1 MKYILFLF
9 PLLFVSCKQECDI
22 PATSTE
28 EQFTVQKCTDGIRDS
43 VTVQVT
49 TKEHL
54 SICDCQ
60 SYCDEA
66 KEATNNSLIA
76 LDKVIDNSKN
86 PAEIQEA
93 KNTKFY
99 LLNYGPTCNCKTQ

>member
-43 VTVQVT
+43 W
-49 TKEHL
+49 
-54 SICDCQ
+54 
-60 SYCDEA
+60 
-66 KEATNNSLIA
+66 
-76 LDKVIDNSKN
+76 
-86 PAEIQEA
+86 
-93 KNTKFY
+93 
-99 LLNYGPTCNCKTQ
+99 NYSNIKRWGKRIFP

>member
-1 MKYILFLF
+1 MKYILLLLL
-9 PLLFVSCKQECDI
+9 LLFIACKQECDV
-22 PATSTE
+22 PATSTSE
-28 EQFTVQKCTDGIRDS
+28 RFTVQKCVDGIKDS

-60 SYCDEA
+60 SYCDKA
-66 KEATNNSLIA
+66 KEAVNNSLIA
-76 LDKVIDNSKN
+76 LDKVIDNSNN
-86 PAEIQEA
+86 PAEVQEA

-99 LLNYGPTCNCKTQ
+99 LLNYGPTCDCKTQ